1 MLSVGEE
8 IVNDA
13 DFLFILA
20 VFVFIPDTLVERVS
34 TLKAVLPIYFKIE
47 DFSNTFQNVSSQLL
61 VHILLLPTWFSSMLF
76 LGKAFNDVKNFLLL
90 FLTAFWKVVYIVTF
104 APFFVW
110 ELLEYFRLFSKKHK
124 NLVVIGFVKEGEFQI
139 SLNSHIFP
147 GHLITLILKSRANS
161 HLFYT

>member
-61 VHILLLPTWFSSMLF
+61 VHILLLPT
-76 LGKAFNDVKNFLLL
+76 
-90 FLTAFWKVVYIVTF
+90 
-104 APFFVW
+104 
-110 ELLEYFRLFSKKHK
+110 
-124 NLVVIGFVKEGEFQI
+124 
-139 SLNSHIFP
+139 
-147 GHLITLILKSRANS
+147 
-161 HLFYT
+161 